1 MSIKPVLVLVVSS
14 LLLSLTAMAQL
25 SAQKVFTSDIDHF
38 WRAYDSCQTTSD
50 SVKQLL
56 YLQTLYVDKGTQ
68 GLKAFMEVRE
78 YTPELWVSLIRNC
91 PKFWRSIRPN
101 TLGVKPRAK
110 EIEQSIA
117 RLKKLYPRLKEAKMY
132 FTIGGLRSGGT
143 TLQDMVLIGAE
154 IATGDARTD
163 VSEFPNKWLEGVFK
177 SQQPGNIVA
186 LNIHEYVHTQQRGT
200 AQNLLGQ
207 AIREGCCDFMAEL
220 VMGRPLGNNYLVYG
234 RAHEAALKDSFL
246 FEMFTTAYGNW
257 LYNGA
262 KTKTMADLGYF
273 MGYAICQAYYTHS
286 TNKDQA
292 VKDIIELNYSD
303 TAAVENFLATS
314 KYYTQ
319 PIHKKELVQR
329 FEAKRPFVV
338 GLEPFANGDT
348 LVDAQIKAVKIDFSQ
363 PMNTKGYSIS
373 YGARGKDYSPITSV
387 VGFSTDGTSF
397 TLSLGLKPH
406 QEYEFL
412 VTDKSFTSVEGY
424 PLRPYEVKFKTR

>member
-1 MSIKPVLVLVVSS
+1 MKRIPVLLVSS
-14 LLLSLTAMAQL
+14 LLLSLTAIAQQ

-50 SVKQLL
+50 SVEQLH

-78 YTPELWVSLIRNC
+78 YSTELWVSLIRNY

-101 TLGVKPRAK
+101 TLAVKPKAK
-110 EIEQSIA
+110 EIEQSIG

-154 IATGDARTD
+154 IATGNARTD

-177 SQQPGNIVA
+177 SQQPDNIVA

-207 AIREGCCDFMAEL
+207 AIREGVCDFISEL
-220 VMGRPLGNNYLVYG
+220 VIGKALQNNYLVYG
-234 RAHEAALKDSFL
+234 KAHEAELKTSFES
-246 FEMFTTAYGNW
+246 EMFTTAYSNW

-273 MGYAICQAYYTHS
+273 MGYAICKAYYTNSVDKH
-286 TNKDQA
+286 QA

-303 TAAVENFLATS
+303 TTAVENFLATS
-314 KYYTQ
+314 KYYTH
-319 PIHKKELVQR
+319 PIHKQELVQR
-329 FEAKRPFVV
+329 FEAKRPSVV
-338 GLEPFANGDT
+338 RLEPFANGDT
-348 LVDAQIKAVKIDFSQ
+348 LVDAQIKEVRIDFSQ

-373 YGARGKDYSPITSV
+373 YGARGKDYSPVVGV
-387 VGFSTDGTSF
+387 VGFSSDGRSF

-412 VTDKSFTSVEGY
+412 ITDKSFASAEGY
-424 PLRPYEVKFKTR
+424 PLKPYEVKFKTR